1 MMENKRVILEKI
13 ADVLR
18 NTSAAGPLNNGN
30 ALVTIKYVEDK
41 YGEWAVPI
49 FEDGTGD
56 PNEYWPHGYY
66 AVNITGDSGVAI
78 LMDITHKFVERM
90 W

>member
-1 MMENKRVILEKI
+1 MNENKRVILEKI

-30 ALVTIKYVEDK
+30 ALVTIEYMEDK
-41 YGEWAVPI
+41 CEEWAVPI
-49 FEDGTGD
+49 FEDGTGE
-56 PNEYWPHGYY
+56 PCEEFPHGYY
-66 AVNITGDSGVAI
+66 AVNITADSGVAI
-78 LMDITHKFVERM
+78 LMDVTHQFVERM